1 MFTVAAKILSD
12 GQFFVPIKKN
22 ELNKKVY
29 RTWDRLNGLS
39 FVKEFNIYIKQPMRE
54 NFALRNVYL

>member
-22 ELNKKVY
+22 ELNK
-29 RTWDRLNGLS
+29 WDRLNGLS

>member
-1 MFTVAAKILSD
+1 MLFTIEAKILSD

-29 RTWDRLNGLS
+29 RETD
-39 FVKEFNIYIKQPMRE
+39 
-54 NFALRNVYL
+54 

>member
-12 GQFFVPIKKN
+12 GQFFVPVKKN

-29 RTWDRLNGLS
+29 RETD
-39 FVKEFNIYIKQPMRE
+39 
-54 NFALRNVYL
+54 

>member
-29 RTWDRLNGLS
+29 RETDLMVCL